1 MTDKK
6 GEVLIMMQQLLSL
19 LPKEIN
25 SLAMMIAMAGALLG
39 GILWLGGSR
48 FSRTLMTLISVF
60 VGALIGLQVPNW
72 IPMGLEGWATA
83 VLGALILGISGYA
96 LHKVWVG
103 MGLGLVLAAWAAVAT
118 FLLCGDPKGFAW
130 PITPEGETL
139 HGRLIDIWNALTPEA
154 RRLLPFACCAGLI
167 SGVSASLLWQR
178 LGVVLL
184 YSTAGVTLLVG
195 LGVAVLNSAKREWLN
210 IIPSQTSSQVI
221 VLISLVAFGA
231 ILQWRTAP
239 GGVVSRPRA

>member
-1 MTDKK
+1 M
-6 GEVLIMMQQLLSL
+6 IQQLLSL
-19 LPKEIN
+19 LPKEID
-25 SLAMMIAMAGALLG
+25 SIALMIAIAGAILG

-60 VGALIGLQVPNW
+60 TGALIGLQLPKW
-72 IPMGLEGWATA
+72 FELGLEGWATA
-83 VLGALILGISGYA
+83 VLGALVLGISGYA

-103 MGLGLVLAAWAAVAT
+103 FGLGLVMAAWAGIAT
-118 FLLCGDPKGFAW
+118 FTVCGDPKGFTW
-130 PITPEGETL
+130 PISLEGATL
-139 HGRLIDIWNALTPEA
+139 HARLIDIWNALTPDA
-154 RRLLPFACCAGLI
+154 RRLLPFACCAGLV
-167 SGVSASLLWQR
+167 SGFCASLLWQR

-210 IIPSQTSSQVI
+210 VIPSKTSSQVI

-231 ILQWRTAP
+231 VLQWRCAP
-239 GGVVSRPRA
+239 NGARPRPAGGGH